1 MLQSYGNL
9 AIQPKEKYEPA
20 FLARSKHFC
29 LCFISTM
36 SEEKIHRFTFCV
48 EFIIQQDRIDKPT
61 DSTKQQTKN
70 VLFGYKLPSK
80 K

>member
-48 EFIIQQDRIDKPT
+48 EFIIQQERIDKPT
-61 DSTKQQTKN
+61 DSFKTKQHKTTNKEYFFS
-70 VLFGYKLPSK
+70 L
-80 K
+80 